1 MKSWIEKKISKYVQH
16 IMNENLF
23 LMKYLLEP
31 QRTKQSLQAQEF
43 NDKKCVYW

>member
-1 MKSWIEKKISKYVQH
+1 MQH

-31 QRTKQSLQAQEF
+31 KRTKQSLQAQDF
-43 NDKKCVYW
+43 NDKKCVY